1 MDLFSDTEYQNT
13 FTSISAVKTHREAF
27 EVELKTGSLSIAD
40 VFARAEADPVLA
52 DMKVLPAIEAIP
64 GNKKVSTR
72 RAFGDLGI
80 SEAALIREVPIDA
93 VAALP
98 AAIEKHMI

>member
-1 MDLFSDTEYQNT
+1 MFDDATYGDLFA
-13 FTSISAVKTHREAF
+13 SIEAVKAHREAF
-27 EVELKTGSLSIAD
+27 EDELKSGSLKIAD
-40 VFARAEADPVLA
+40 VFDRAGADAVLA